1 MVNFNDANISKYIAD
16 LLKEDNATALG
27 FFYSILALVSGIL
40 TTYLSK
46 YMDKRKSKHEEQ
58 KEDMTVLSQT
68 SSQLIENA
76 KTVSDMAREMLKEQD
91 EFFQKRI
98 EIAIAGAKEECS
110 NQIQELKIEYQKM
123 ISDMEKEIKTL
134 RDEKEI
140 LSRKVSELQNR
151 LRKYEKSGTGP
162 LSDESIKS

>member
-1 MVNFNDANISKYIAD
+1 MVNFNDANITKYISE
-16 LLKEDNATALG
+16 LLKEENASVLG
-27 FFYSILALVSGIL
+27 FFYSILALLSGIL

-46 YMDKRKSKHEEQ
+46 WMDKRKSKHEEQ

-76 KTVSDMAREMLKEQD
+76 KTVSDMARDMLKEQD
-91 EFFQKRI
+91 DFFQKRI

-110 NQIQELKIEYQKM
+110 KQIQELKIEYQKM